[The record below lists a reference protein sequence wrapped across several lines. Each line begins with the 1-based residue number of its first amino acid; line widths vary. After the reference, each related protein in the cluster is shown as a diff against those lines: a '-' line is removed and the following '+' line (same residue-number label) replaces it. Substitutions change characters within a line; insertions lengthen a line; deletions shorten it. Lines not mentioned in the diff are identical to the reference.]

1 MDKKIA
7 NNMLVG
13 IFVALGFGV
22 FTFLVFNMGGGGG
35 VFSSTYTLYA
45 RFPEVK
51 GLHPGSEI
59 SLSGLRIGVVKDI
72 TVSADGTKD
81 LIIELS
87 LAKKMKPQ
95 IRQDSNAMIRTQ
107 GVLGDK
113 YIEVSIG
120 SPNSPEQE
128 AGTFIRAGQ
137 EADLFSKSGNLVEG
151 ISKQFKDGGNVDVL
165 LANLTRLSENLA
177 SISTD
182 IRKNKGILNELIY
195 GKSGESLNRTMAHLE
210 GILRKID
217 SGEGTL
223 GSLINDPTV
232 YEDLRSMMG
241 GAKRSSILK
250 YFMREFI
257 EDGGSAA
264 AEQAPK
270 AAPNP
275 KKK

>member
-22 FTFLVFNMGGGGG
+22 FVFLVFNMGGGNGL
-35 VFSSTYTLYA
+35 FSSNYTLYA
-45 RFPEVK
+45 RFSEVK

-59 SLSGLRIGVVKDI
+59 SLSGLRIGVVKEI
-72 TVSADGTKD
+72 SVATDGTRE
-81 LIIELS
+81 LIVELS
-87 LAKKMKPQ
+87 VSKKLKPQ
-95 IRQDSNAMIRTQ
+95 IRKDSTAMIKTQ

-113 YIEVSIG
+113 YIEISIG
-120 SPNSPEQE
+120 TPTAEELPSGSNIKSAQD
-128 AGTFIRAGQ
+128 
-137 EADLFSKSGNLVEG
+137 ADLFSKSGNLVEG
-151 ISKQFKDGGNVDVL
+151 ISKQFREGGNVDVL
-165 LANLTRLSENLA
+165 LANLTRLSDNLA
-177 SISTD
+177 SISAD
-182 IRKNKGILNELIY
+182 IKKNRGVLNEMIY
-195 GKSGESLNRTMAHLE
+195 GKSGESLNRSMAHLE

-223 GSLINDPTV
+223 GSLVNDPTV
-232 YEDLRSMMG
+232 YEDIRSMMG

-257 EDGGSAA
+257 EDG
-264 AEQAPK
+264 AEAQK
-270 AAPNP
+270 AAPIQ